1 MKDLLKR
8 VEQNKAK
15 IEAHGKVDND
25 LLQKIN
31 YKIRLDWN
39 YYSNRMEGGTLT
51 KAETRDVMVGIGVIK
66 PIKDVSEMNG
76 HDKVVLDLLSIGKG
90 KMRISEKRIKEI
102 HTAIMYED
110 DKDKQQQI
118 GKWKFE
124 PNEIINYKNEKVR
137 FVEPGDVADKMH
149 DLLNWLNA
157 EIDAFHNPKKE
168 SSHPVDIAAK
178 FHLEY
183 VSIHPFY
190 DGNGRTARILTNLIL
205 ISLGYP
211 PIIIKDDQKKKYYSY
226 LGDIQ
231 SYGGDAVLF
240 YDFIGERVADTQEI
254 YLKVIAGESIEE
266 EDDLDKRLKLLDQQ
280 FEAIPE
286 ENEVKQVLTNS
297 YLYFFVVE
305 GSWFRKFLDELLPV
319 INRFSKYFVS
329 ERHTLFLK
337 SSGVKMLD
345 GKNFSNQLINHLEHS
360 FDLSSDSIYKSEFQ
374 IDLNFEKF
382 KKAGLQP
389 LDLNYKVFVRFE
401 ETNYSVQYTKNNSDS
416 KVQDTTEFTKNLLSN
431 DLTKNEI
438 KNLTQL
444 IQLNITNHFE
454 LLIETIKNQA
464 TQ

>member
-15 IEAHGKVDND
+15 IEAHGKLDID

-240 YDFIGERVADTQEI
+240 FDFIGERVADTQEI

-280 FEAIPE
+280 FEAISEGNDIKQILSSEYLLGLIE
-286 ENEVKQVLTNS
+286 ENGWLKTMLI
-297 YLYFFVVE
+297 
-305 GSWFRKFLDELLPV
+305 ELLP
-319 INRFSKYFVS
+319 IIKQFSKYYVKENHTIFVDGSGIKLLNDDHISLQVS
-329 ERHTLFLK
+329 EYLNERIKSRSAGNLF
-337 SSGVKMLD
+337 
-345 GKNFSNQLINHLEHS
+345 S
-360 FDLSSDSIYKSEFQ
+360 FDLKIDLVFEKLKKSGLEPKDLNYVIQIKFDETSYSIFYTKETPKNYKSEEELY
-374 IDLNFEKF
+374 I
-382 KKAGLQP
+382 KK
-389 LDLNYKVFVRFE
+389 
-401 ETNYSVQYTKNNSDS
+401 
-416 KVQDTTEFTKNLLSN
+416 LLSN
-431 DLTKNEI
+431 NLQLNEI
-438 KNLTQL
+438 KDIVRLVK
-444 IQLNITNHFE
+444 LNITNKLE
-454 LLIETIKNQA
+454 NDIERISKA